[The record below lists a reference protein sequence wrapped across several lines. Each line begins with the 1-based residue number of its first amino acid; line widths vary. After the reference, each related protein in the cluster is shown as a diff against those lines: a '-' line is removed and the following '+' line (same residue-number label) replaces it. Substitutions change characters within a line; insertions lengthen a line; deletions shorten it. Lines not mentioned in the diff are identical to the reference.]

1 MVQPVTYRAFVY
13 LRLSK
18 EDGDKLESDSI
29 SNQRKLVSR
38 YLEQHP
44 ELVLVDEIVDDG
56 YSGANF
62 RRPGMQEMLHRLD
75 EGEANCVIVKDM
87 SRFGREYIQSGRYLQ
102 RIFPQKGIRFIAIN
116 DGYDSLQKQQS
127 DDILIPIKNLMND
140 SYCRELSNKLRM
152 QFQIQR
158 SNGEFLGAFAAYGYL
173 KSSQNKH
180 KLVVD
185 DYAADVVRGIF
196 HAKMQGYSMQ
206 RIAAQLTAQGILSPA
221 AYKRS
226 IGLNYRSGFDGA
238 DNGKW
243 NATSVRRILQN
254 RIYVGDLEQGKRYKP
269 NYKTDVVLLRPPEEW
284 CVIPDSHEPVI
295 DLWTFEAVQRDL
307 TCDTR
312 ITDKGDMVEPLSGLV
327 ICGDCGMNMVQK
339 RVMRGDKPFLYYVCS
354 GHRRKMCCSSHCISK
369 PLLEEQVLGTINT
382 YIGSVLEIQQFM
394 EQADAENL
402 MQVRLHRIDVAIQ
415 QKECE
420 IDRDRELCV
429 QLFELKTEGILEQDE
444 YIEMKDSYTQRIR
457 RHQTALE
464 ELKQERRE
472 LLVQGNRSTLWLRGF
487 KLRFRFEAL
496 SRETALTLLQQVKV
510 YENKQISVEFACQD
524 EYLSWKTLMEEMQ
537 KGVV

>member
-1 MVQPVTYRAFVY
+1 MVQPVTYRVFVY

-18 EDGDKLESDSI
+18 EDGDKPESDSI

-56 YSGANF
+56 YSDANF
-62 RRPGMQEMLHRLD
+62 RRPGMQEMLRRLED
-75 EGEANCVIVKDM
+75 GEANCVIVKDM
-87 SRFGREYIQSGRYLQ
+87 SRFGWEYIQSGRYLQ

-206 RIAAQLTAQGILSPA
+206 RIAAQLNAQGILSPA

-238 DNGKW
+238 DNGK
-243 NATSVRRILQN
+243 
-254 RIYVGDLEQGKRYKP
+254 
-269 NYKTDVVLLRPPEEW
+269 
-284 CVIPDSHEPVI
+284 
-295 DLWTFEAVQRDL
+295 
-307 TCDTR
+307 
-312 ITDKGDMVEPLSGLV
+312 
-327 ICGDCGMNMVQK
+327 
-339 RVMRGDKPFLYYVCS
+339 
-354 GHRRKMCCSSHCISK
+354 
-369 PLLEEQVLGTINT
+369 
-382 YIGSVLEIQQFM
+382 
-394 EQADAENL
+394 
-402 MQVRLHRIDVAIQ
+402 
-415 QKECE
+415 
-420 IDRDRELCV
+420 
-429 QLFELKTEGILEQDE
+429 
-444 YIEMKDSYTQRIR
+444 
-457 RHQTALE
+457 
-464 ELKQERRE
+464 
-472 LLVQGNRSTLWLRGF
+472 
-487 KLRFRFEAL
+487 
-496 SRETALTLLQQVKV
+496 
-510 YENKQISVEFACQD
+510 
-524 EYLSWKTLMEEMQ
+524 
-537 KGVV
+537 